1 MSQKV
6 LVTGGAGYIGSH
18 TCLLLIEAGFE
29 VVVVDNLS
37 NSSLESLRRV
47 EKLTD
52 HYIRFYKVDITDKAA
67 LQKVFDEHEFTAV
80 VHFAGLKAVG
90 ESSQIPLTYYHHNVY
105 GSIALLEV
113 MQANNCKRIVF
124 SSSAT
129 VYGDPASVPIREDF
143 PTSATNPYGRTK
155 LFIEEIIRDWSAATT
170 GSSAAILRYFN
181 PVGAHASG
189 DIGEDPVGIP
199 NNLVP
204 YIARVA
210 TGTLQ
215 QLQVFGSDY
224 ATSDGTGERDYIH
237 VEDLASAH
245 LAALNYANTATGCE
259 TFNIGTGR
267 GTTVLEML
275 HAFERAAGKE
285 IPYRNSKRRAGDT
298 DKSVADVS
306 KATRVLGWQ
315 AKYDVD
321 DMCQS
326 AWNWQSRN
334 PEGYSDAS

>member
-155 LFIEEIIRDWSAATT
+155 LFIEEIMRDQAVSDSDWQ
-170 GSSAAILRYFN
+170 IILLRYFN

-189 DIGEDPVGIP
+189 NIGEHPQGIP
-199 NNLVP
+199 NNLMP
-204 YIARVA
+204 YVSQVA
-210 TGTLQ
+210 VGQREKLSI
-215 QLQVFGSDY
+215 FGNDY
-224 ATSDGTGERDYIH
+224 PTPD
-237 VEDLASAH
+237 
-245 LAALNYANTATGCE
+245 
-259 TFNIGTGR
+259 
-267 GTTVLEML
+267 
-275 HAFERAAGKE
+275 
-285 IPYRNSKRRAGDT
+285 
-298 DKSVADVS
+298 
-306 KATRVLGWQ
+306 
-315 AKYDVD
+315 
-321 DMCQS
+321 
-326 AWNWQSRN
+326 
-334 PEGYSDAS
+334 